1 MRPKETELIL
11 SLLIWTD
18 QGSNDCRKNKIK
30 LPLVYE
36 LVQTMYRSIK
46 NERNKP
52 EFISLLFSTG

>member
-18 QGSNDCRKNKIK
+18 QGSNDFRKNKIK

-46 NERNKP
+46 KERNKP